1 MVKAVVNDKGQL
13 FCVQEFT
20 QKHSINGL
28 LFFNIR
34 MYQHKKKGKNEKEK
48 KMNIVVV
55 NRNTEEHTE
64 DEKAYETASMA
75 H

>member
-1 MVKAVVNDKGQL
+1 MKEYITYIVKAVVNDEGQL

-34 MYQHKKKGKNEKEK
+34 MYQHKKKGKKEK
-48 KMNIVVV
+48 RK
-55 NRNTEEHTE
+55 E
-64 DEKAYETASMA
+64 DEYCSGKQK